1 MRRETVLA
9 GILVVAAVG
18 LVRATPVLADSLSIG
33 VRTDSLRLGI
43 NIGATPRVV
52 AIPGTP
58 VYHVPSMP
66 YNYFIYG
73 GHYYL
78 FHEGMWLSAASYN
91 GPWTAIAIER
101 VPRPILGVPVEYYKR
116 PPGHWKKHGPPP
128 WAQAT
133 GHEKKEHEKKHEK
146 KEHGKKK
153 WGDDD

>member
-43 NIGATPRVV
+43 NIGAPPRVV

-128 WAQAT
+128 WAQAN